1 MVQRVLVLI
10 AGFMLL
16 AGPVWGESVAEF
28 YKGKTL
34 RIVVGLGPGG
44 ATDTNS
50 RLISHVLSRHIPGNP
65 RIIVQNKPGGG
76 SMLAANTVYN
86 NEPQDGTVL
95 AAISSALV
103 AQQARGERGV
113 RFDARKFQWVASAF
127 DSAAMCAIRTDAGVN
142 NFSEAVKTKKRLT
155 FSAFSKGGLSHLEP
169 VIFNAVFGSNLK
181 AVTGYPSGGAQRL
194 AVKNGEV
201 NGFCTTF
208 QTVKSTEI
216 AMFEG
221 DAKCCKVM
229 IIAGNQKIDHRLA
242 KGVPI
247 AELLAKELGK
257 SESDIAM
264 LRVLNA
270 TNRISIVQTFGPGVP
285 KDRVQAL
292 RDAYEKSY
300 KDPDLVKL
308 AKKAG
313 MDLKPKRG
321 EQVQEIVNELLS
333 MPKSVLMKM
342 KDLISKS

>member
-1 MVQRVLVLI
+1 M
-10 AGFMLL
+10 
-16 AGPVWGESVAEF
+16 
-28 YKGKTL
+28 
-34 RIVVGLGPGG
+34 
-44 ATDTNS
+44 
-50 RLISHVLSRHIPGNP
+50 
-65 RIIVQNKPGGG
+65 
-76 SMLAANTVYN
+76 
-86 NEPQDGTVL
+86 
-95 AAISSALV
+95 
-103 AQQARGERGV
+103 
-113 RFDARKFQWVASAF
+113 
-127 DSAAMCAIRTDAGVN
+127 N

-216 AMFEG
+216 GMFEG

-270 TNRISIVQTFGPGVP
+270 TNRISIVQGIIPLGHHHAHSKVDSKNYTIVRSRNQEKSLSSSEPVRGPGLPPPQSPSPLADCRPTVGRSAP
-285 KDRVQAL
+285 RCSLGAL
-292 RDAYEKSY
+292 AR
-300 KDPDLVKL
+300 
-308 AKKAG
+308 
-313 MDLKPKRG
+313 
-321 EQVQEIVNELLS
+321 Q
-333 MPKSVLMKM
+333 
-342 KDLISKS
+342 

>member
-1 MVQRVLVLI
+1 MGQRIFVLI
-10 AGFMLL
+10 AGFVLL
-16 AGPVWGESVAEF
+16 AGPAWGESVAEF

-44 ATDTNS
+44 ATDTNA
-50 RLISHVLSRHIPGNP
+50 RLVSHVLSRHIPGHP

-76 SMLAANTVYN
+76 SMLAANTVYH
-86 NEPQDGTVL
+86 NEPKDGTVL

-103 AQQARGERGV
+103 AQQARGEKGI

-127 DSAAMCAIRTDAGVN
+127 DSSAMCAIRTDAGVN
-142 NFSEAVKTKKRLT
+142 NLDDARKKRLT

-169 VIFNAVFGSNLK
+169 VIFNAIFGTKMK
-181 AVTGYPSGGAQRL
+181 AITGYPSGGAQRL

-208 QTVKSTEI
+208 QTVKSTELG
-216 AMFEG
+216 MFEG
-221 DAKCCKVM
+221 PAKCCKVL
-229 IIAGNQKIDHRLA
+229 IIAGDKKIDHRLA
-242 KGVPI
+242 KGVPV

-257 SESDIAM
+257 SADDIAM

-270 TNRISIVQTFGPGVP
+270 SNRISIVQTFAPGVP
-285 KDRVQAL
+285 KDRVQAI

-300 KDPDLVKL
+300 KDPDLLKL
-308 AKKAG
+308 AKKSR

-321 EQVQEIVNELLS
+321 EQVQEIVNELLNT
-333 MPKSVLMKM
+333 PKGVLKKM
-342 KDLISKS
+342 KDIIDKS

>member
-1 MVQRVLVLI
+1 MCQRVLVLI
-10 AGFMLL
+10 AGFVLF

-28 YKGKTL
+28 YKGKTF

-44 ATDTNS
+44 ATDTNA
-50 RLISHVLSRHIPGNP
+50 RLVSHVLSRHIPGHP

-76 SMLAANTVYN
+76 SMLAANTIYN
-86 NEPQDGTVL
+86 NEPKDGTVL
-95 AAISSALV
+95 AAISSSLV
-103 AQQARGERGV
+103 AQQARGEPGV

-127 DSAAMCAIRTDAGVN
+127 DSSSMCAIRTDAGVN
-142 NFSEAVKTKKRLT
+142 SLDDAKKKRLT

-169 VIFNAVFGSNLK
+169 VIFNAVFGLKMK

-216 AMFEG
+216 GMFEG
-221 DAKCCKVM
+221 DAKCCKVL
-229 IIAGNQKIDHRLA
+229 IIAGDQKIDHRLA

-257 SESDIAM
+257 SPEDIAM
-264 LRVLNA
+264 LRALNA
-270 TNRISIVQTFGPGVP
+270 PNRISITQTFAPGVP
-285 KDRVQAL
+285 KDRVQAI

-300 KDPDLVKL
+300 KDPDLLKL
-308 AKKAG
+308 ARKAG